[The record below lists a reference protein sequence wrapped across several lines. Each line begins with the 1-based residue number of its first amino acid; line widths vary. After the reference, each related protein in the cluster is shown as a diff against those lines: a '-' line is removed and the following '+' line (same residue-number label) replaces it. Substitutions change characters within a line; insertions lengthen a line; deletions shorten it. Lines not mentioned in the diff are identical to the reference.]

1 MLNYPIPH
9 QETIKEYESVA
20 SADLLETIRLDF
32 PELKAEAYS
41 SLSSKPVL
49 RSKNFNHFEF

>member
-1 MLNYPIPH
+1 MLNSTYLS

-20 SADLLETIRLDF
+20 SADLLETIRLEF

-41 SLSSKPVL
+41 SLSTKPAPH
-49 RSKNFNHFEF
+49 RKNYNNF